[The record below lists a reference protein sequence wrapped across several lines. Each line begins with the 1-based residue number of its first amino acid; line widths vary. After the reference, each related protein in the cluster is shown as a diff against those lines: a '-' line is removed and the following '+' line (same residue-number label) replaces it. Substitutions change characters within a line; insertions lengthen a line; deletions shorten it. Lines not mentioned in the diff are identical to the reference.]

1 MSWYSFLLAA
11 GFFKTYTL
19 KTPGIKKDRMAA
31 VECVVEYAQKSFWN
45 FVKNA
50 IDKRKIDMLQWSVG

>member
-31 VECVVEYAQKSFWN
+31 VECVVEYAQKSF
-45 FVKNA
+45 
-50 IDKRKIDMLQWSVG
+50 